1 MIAQEISIP
10 LILQPQLF
18 GAMSALSWIQCLYY
32 SYHKTK
38 IQCFSAYCIFLTF
51 AGAFQGGFAVLAQ
64 RKYKNGDVWSLRI
77 FALFSSILLS
87 AGPQYW
93 EIWKRKE
100 VIGVSILFMIVDML
114 GGVFSALSLVF
125 KETFDTF
132 AAVPYLMVVALDALV
147 IVLAMIL
154 NPLARRRRQR
164 QASNEIAVE
173 AQAPTDERVIPQKIS
188 TATLRASF
196 ERSSGQP
203 TQSISFNHHDLHPI
217 FELYSDL
224 VMSDFSGNKLVK
236 VTTPLGDSSVLLVEL
251 NRGPVNAFN
260 QPFWEELGSTF
271 DKISRDG
278 TVRAVVLSSTN
289 PKIFTAGLDLADT
302 GSLANQDN
310 LDPARQAVKL
320 RDHILHFQS
329 CISAIERCTQP
340 VIAAVNGI
348 AYGLAID
355 ILCACD
361 VRYSS
366 SKTRFSIKEV
376 DVGLAADIGTLSRLP
391 KITGNE
397 SLLRE
402 LAFTAR
408 EFGPVE
414 AIQLGMVSRVVEG
427 GRDEVVV
434 AALEL
439 AKTIAAKSPVA
450 LVGTKRFLLHARDHS
465 VEQSLEYQAT
475 WNAAM
480 LQSSDTTEAFKAFAT
495 KKPPRFNPLPK
506 L

>member
-1 MIAQEISIP
+1 MP
-10 LILQPQLF
+10 D
-18 GAMSALSWIQCLYY
+18 
-32 SYHKTK
+32 
-38 IQCFSAYCIFLTF
+38 F
-51 AGAFQGGFAVLAQ
+51 A
-64 RKYKNGDVWSLRI
+64 
-77 FALFSSILLS
+77 
-87 AGPQYW
+87 
-93 EIWKRKE
+93 
-100 VIGVSILFMIVDML
+100 
-114 GGVFSALSLVF
+114 
-125 KETFDTF
+125 
-132 AAVPYLMVVALDALV
+132 
-147 IVLAMIL
+147 
-154 NPLARRRRQR
+154 
-164 QASNEIAVE
+164 
-173 AQAPTDERVIPQKIS
+173 
-188 TATLRASF
+188 
-196 ERSSGQP
+196 
-203 TQSISFNHHDLHPI
+203 
-217 FELYSDL
+217 
-224 VMSDFSGNKLVK
+224 GNKLVK
-236 VTTPLGDSSVLLVEL
+236 VTAPLGDTPVLLVEL

-289 PKIFTAGLDLADT
+289 PRIFTAGLDLADT
-302 GSLANQDN
+302 GSLANKDN
-310 LDPARQAVKL
+310 LDPARQAMKL

-329 CISAIERCTQP
+329 CISAIERCAQP

-408 EFGPVE
+408 EFGPFE
-414 AIQLGMVSRVVEG
+414 ATQLGMVSRIVEG
-427 GRDEVVV
+427 GRDEVVG

-450 LVGTKRFLLHARDHS
+450 VVGTKRFLLHARDHS

-480 LQSSDTTEAFKAFAT
+480 LQSSDTTEAFKAFTT

>member
-1 MIAQEISIP
+1 MP
-10 LILQPQLF
+10 D
-18 GAMSALSWIQCLYY
+18 
-32 SYHKTK
+32 
-38 IQCFSAYCIFLTF
+38 F
-51 AGAFQGGFAVLAQ
+51 A
-64 RKYKNGDVWSLRI
+64 
-77 FALFSSILLS
+77 
-87 AGPQYW
+87 
-93 EIWKRKE
+93 
-100 VIGVSILFMIVDML
+100 
-114 GGVFSALSLVF
+114 
-125 KETFDTF
+125 
-132 AAVPYLMVVALDALV
+132 
-147 IVLAMIL
+147 
-154 NPLARRRRQR
+154 
-164 QASNEIAVE
+164 
-173 AQAPTDERVIPQKIS
+173 
-188 TATLRASF
+188 
-196 ERSSGQP
+196 
-203 TQSISFNHHDLHPI
+203 
-217 FELYSDL
+217 
-224 VMSDFSGNKLVK
+224 GNKLVK
-236 VTTPLGDSSVLLVEL
+236 VTAPLEDTSVLLVEL

-302 GSLANQDN
+302 GSLANKDN

-329 CISAIERCTQP
+329 CISAIERCAQP

-408 EFGPVE
+408 EFGPAE

-427 GRDEVVV
+427 GRDEVVG

-450 LVGTKRFLLHARDHS
+450 VVGTKRFLLHARDHS
-465 VEQSLEYQAT
+465 VQQSLEYQAT

-480 LQSSDTTEAFKAFAT
+480 LQSSDTTEAFKAFTT

>member
-1 MIAQEISIP
+1 
-10 LILQPQLF
+10 
-18 GAMSALSWIQCLYY
+18 
-32 SYHKTK
+32 
-38 IQCFSAYCIFLTF
+38 
-51 AGAFQGGFAVLAQ
+51 
-64 RKYKNGDVWSLRI
+64 
-77 FALFSSILLS
+77 
-87 AGPQYW
+87 
-93 EIWKRKE
+93 
-100 VIGVSILFMIVDML
+100 
-114 GGVFSALSLVF
+114 
-125 KETFDTF
+125 
-132 AAVPYLMVVALDALV
+132 
-147 IVLAMIL
+147 
-154 NPLARRRRQR
+154 
-164 QASNEIAVE
+164 
-173 AQAPTDERVIPQKIS
+173 
-188 TATLRASF
+188 
-196 ERSSGQP
+196 
-203 TQSISFNHHDLHPI
+203 
-217 FELYSDL
+217 
-224 VMSDFSGNKLVK
+224 MSDFSGNKLVK
-236 VTTPLGDSSVLLVEL
+236 VTAPLEDTSVLLVEL

-278 TVRAVVLSSTN
+278 TFRAVVLSSTN

-302 GSLANQDN
+302 GSLANKDN
-310 LDPARQAVKL
+310 LDPARQAIKL
-320 RDHILHFQS
+320 RDHIVHFQS
-329 CISAIERCTQP
+329 CISAIERCAQP

-355 ILCACD
+355 IICACD

-391 KITGNE
+391 KITGNG

-408 EFGPVE
+408 EFGPAE

-427 GRDEVVV
+427 ERDEVVG

-450 LVGTKRFLLHARDHS
+450 VMGTKRFLLHARDHS

-480 LQSSDTTEAFKAFAT
+480 LQSSDTTEAFKAFTT